1 MKRLQNTS
9 LRGRL
14 LSGTVVPVALGFGL
28 AIAAAPQPA
37 AAKEPLPAAVKKSAN
52 PAAVRRVP
60 AARAS
65 KTLPDAVARPVQI
78 AAGACGAKKGGCGA
92 CGAKK
97 GGCGAC
103 GAKKGA
109 CGACGAGGPCG
120 PCGGGGAVSKG
131 CVVPRLAAA
140 NPCAA
145 KKGACGACGAKKA
158 GCGACGAKKAGCG
171 ACGAKKAGCGA
182 CGAKKAGCGAC
193 GAKKGACGACGAKKA
208 GACGA
213 CGAKKA
219 GACGACGAKK
229 AGACGACGAKKGACG
244 ACGACGGAKP
254 AVKLTDVES
263 AKAYGCLLK
272 ELRAAY
278 AKSGHGAAKA
288 YARWKRYNTVSY
300 VSETHGNRYV
310 NNYANAKAKAYI
322 RFEKLKRLPAG
333 SVLAKDSFQ
342 VKAGGK
348 LAYGPLFLMT
358 KMGRGWSK
366 ASDDWKYA
374 MIMPDGT
381 VFGTT
386 KGKGADKVKFC
397 AQCHMLAAE
406 KDSLFFLPKKYRV
419 RR

>member
-1 MKRLQNTS
+1 
-9 LRGRL
+9 
-14 LSGTVVPVALGFGL
+14 
-28 AIAAAPQPA
+28 
-37 AAKEPLPAAVKKSAN
+37 PLPEAVKKSAN
-52 PAAVRRVP
+52 PNAVRRAP
-60 AARAS
+60 ASQAG
-65 KTLPDAVARPVQI
+65 KMLPDAVARPIQI
-78 AAGACGAKKGGCGA
+78 AACGA

-97 GGCGAC
+97 GVCGAC

-109 CGACGAGGPCG
+109 CGACGAKKGACGACG
-120 PCGGGGAVSKG
+120 PCGGGGGVSKA
-131 CVVPRLAAA
+131 CFVPRLAAA

-158 GCGACGAKKAGCG
+158 GCGACGAKKSGCG

-213 CGAKKA
+213 CGAKK
-219 GACGACGAKK
+219 
-229 AGACGACGAKKGACG
+229 GACGACGAKKGACG

-254 AVKLTDVES
+254 AAKLTDVES
-263 AKAYGCLLK
+263 AKAYGCLLR

-278 AKSGHGAAKA
+278 SKSGHGAAKA
-288 YARWKRYNTVSY
+288 YAKWKRYNTVAFI
-300 VSETHGNRYV
+300 SETHGNRYV

-322 RFEKLKRLPAG
+322 KFEKVKRLPAG

-366 ASDDWKYA
+366 ASGDWKYA

-381 VFGTT
+381 MFGTT

-397 AQCHMLAAE
+397 YQCHMAAAD
-406 KDSLFFLPKKYRV
+406 KDSLFFLPEKYRV